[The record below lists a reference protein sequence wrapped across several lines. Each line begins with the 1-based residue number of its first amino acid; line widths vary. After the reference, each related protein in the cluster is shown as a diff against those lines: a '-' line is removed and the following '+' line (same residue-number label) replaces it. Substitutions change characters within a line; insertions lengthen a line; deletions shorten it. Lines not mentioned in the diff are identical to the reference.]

1 MMINNLPAY
10 AKEYKYIVVRK
21 IDKELWFWGAW
32 NNMDEASEAAIEIN
46 GMVVTNELPP
56 FFYDIF

>member
-32 NNMDEASEAAIEIN
+32 NDMDKANEAAVEIN
-46 GMVVTNELPP
+46 GMVVTNE
-56 FFYDIF
+56 